1 MIRRERRNL
10 RYFPFR
16 KLPAFP
22 AYAAVGLST
31 GGLNFALYTVLIKVL
46 SLPYLVAHAISW
58 TVATAVAYLGC
69 RNLVFDKTKK
79 GFFQEA
85 ITFFAGRA
93 GALGLETVVLIGCVF
108 LGVWQLAAK
117 VLGML
122 AGFLFNYLFSVK
134 VVFTSKEQMRKQS
147 ATKRLP

>member
-1 MIRRERRNL
+1 M
-10 RYFPFR
+10 
-16 KLPAFP
+16 
-22 AYAAVGLST
+22 
-31 GGLNFALYTVLIKVL
+31 
-46 SLPYLVAHAISW
+46 
-58 TVATAVAYLGC
+58 
-69 RNLVFDKTKK
+69 
-79 GFFQEA
+79 
-85 ITFFAGRA
+85 
-93 GALGLETVVLIGCVF
+93 GLETVVLIGCVF